1 MFRHVAQRLNVNTVN
16 SKVQP
21 VEKRPKTISIW
32 ILWRCIVTTGVLQ
45 HISFY
50 QTSVLLYIRN
60 SRTSE
65 QSYILSE
72 CSTTGISYSVNRKSF
87 YFRKLLS
94 LYWVSTFTLMFLTY
108 LFLAVLG
115 LRCCTGF
122 SLLVAGK
129 SSCLVCAGFS
139 LLVAGKSSCLVC
151 AGFSLLV
158 ASKSSCLVEPRE
170 LLIAV
175 APLIVSTGSRHSGFS
190 SCGPWAQQL
199 QLVGSR
205 AQAR

>member
-16 SKVQP
+16 SRVQP

-32 ILWRCIVTTGVLQ
+32 ILWRCIITTGVLQ

-87 YFRKLLS
+87 YFRKLFS
-94 LYWVSTFTLMFLTY
+94 LYWVSTFILMFLTY

-115 LRCCTGF
+115 LRCCT
-122 SLLVAGK
+122 
-129 SSCLVCAGFS
+129 
-139 LLVAGKSSCLVC
+139 
-151 AGFSLLV
+151 GFSLLV

-175 APLIVSTGSRHSGFS
+175 APLVVSTGSRHSGFS